1 MVGGEIDVSLSGSEV
16 PWDDG
21 ARRVWRGTRRILG
34 KEGSEIDG
42 GCGVNRFRSR
52 RRRATKNAKV
62 SSKSLRVMSSNTWS
76 RSS

>member
-16 PWDDG
+16 PWDDS

-42 GCGVNRFRSR
+42 VREGYRFRSHH
-52 RRRATKNAKV
+52 RRATKNAKA

>member
-1 MVGGEIDVSLSGSEV
+1 MIGGEIDVSLSGSEV

-21 ARRVWRGTRRILG
+21 ARQVWRGTRRILG

-42 GCGVNRFRSR
+42 GRGGNGFRSHR
-52 RRRATKNAKV
+52 RQATKNAKA